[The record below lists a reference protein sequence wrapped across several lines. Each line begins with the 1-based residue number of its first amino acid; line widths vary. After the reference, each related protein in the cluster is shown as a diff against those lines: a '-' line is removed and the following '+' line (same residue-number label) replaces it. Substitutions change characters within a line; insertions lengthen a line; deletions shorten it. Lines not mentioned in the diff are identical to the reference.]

1 MERYL
6 QGMGV
11 SPGIAI
17 APALLF
23 FHDRYDVPSYAV
35 SDLEAELAR
44 LDMAMKK
51 TREDLKTIYD
61 RVVDELGNRHAAIFQ
76 AHIMILDDAVL
87 REELTAHIEEHQKNV
102 EHTLDALAKRYAQA
116 MDSVD
121 DPRFRERTADMLD
134 VVDRVLRHLLDAERP
149 NLRRLEQES
158 VIVAHDLTPSDTA
171 TMDTTKAVALI
182 IEAGSVTSHS
192 AILARALEIPAVIG
206 VENAP
211 AAVSAGTLVIVD
223 GSSGRIIL
231 DPTRETCSRY
241 RKAQERLASRRAKL
255 LRSTKGK
262 PARTLDGTEVL
273 LSANIELPLEINHSR
288 NVNAQGIG
296 LYRTEYLFID
306 RDSLPEEDEQYE
318 AYVHV
323 AKAMTPHPVVL
334 RTMDIGGD
342 KFVAHLQIL
351 KEDNPQLGWRAVRFC
366 LARPDIFKTQ
376 LRAMLRASAEGAIE
390 IMFPMISGIEELRR
404 VKDVVREVMQEL
416 DAAEIHYNREI
427 KIGSMIEVPSAVMLA
442 DMLAQ
447 ECDFFSIG
455 TNDLIQYLLAVDRV
469 NEKIAHLYE
478 PAHPA
483 VIRMIHQ
490 TAQAARVRQIP
501 CSICGEMAGDPLYTE
516 LLLGLG
522 ITALS
527 MAPVAIP
534 LIRAEVSHIHLEEAR
549 TLARKAL
556 KMRTADEIKAL
567 MEPRHLER
575 AEKYDFLL
583 EQDGNSAAPKKKKPK
598 AQSV

>member
-1 MERYL
+1 LEKYL
-6 QGMGV
+6 QGVGV

-23 FHDRYDVPSYAV
+23 FHDRYDVPTYAV
-35 SDLEAELAR
+35 TDLQAELVR
-44 LDMAMKK
+44 LDTAMQK
-51 TREDLKTIYD
+51 TRQDLKTIYE

-76 AHIMILDDAVL
+76 AHIMMLDDVVL
-87 REELTAHIEEHQKNV
+87 REELTAHLSEHQKNV

-116 MDSVD
+116 MNTVD

-158 VIVAHDLTPSDTA
+158 IIIAHDLTPSDTA
-171 TMDTTKAVALI
+171 SMDTSKAVGMITGAR
-182 IEAGSVTSHS
+182 SVTSHS

-206 VENAP
+206 VADAP
-211 AAVSAGTLVIVD
+211 AAVSAGTMVIVD

-231 DPTRETCSRY
+231 DPTEETCVRY
-241 RKAQERLASRRAKL
+241 RKAQERLAARRAKL
-255 LRSTKGK
+255 LRGPKGRL
-262 PARTLDGTEVL
+262 ARTQDGMEVL
-273 LSANIELPLEINHSR
+273 LSANIELPLEIEHSR
-288 NVNAQGIG
+288 NVNAQGVG

-306 RDSLPEEDEQYE
+306 RDSLPTEEEQYD

-323 AKAMTPHPVVL
+323 AKAMAPHPVVL

-376 LRAMLRASAEGAIE
+376 LRAMLRASAHGAIK
-390 IMFPMISGIEELRR
+390 IMFPMISGIEELRK
-404 VKDVVREVMQEL
+404 VKAVVQEVMAEL
-416 DAAEIHYNREI
+416 EAAGIPFNNNI
-427 KIGSMIEVPSAVMLA
+427 KIGSMIEVPAAVMLA
-442 DMLAQ
+442 DLLAQ
-447 ECDFFSIG
+447 ETDFFSIG

-469 NEKIAHLYE
+469 NEKIAHLYD

-483 VIRMIHQ
+483 VIRMIHR
-490 TAQAARVRQIP
+490 TAQAAQTRKIP
-501 CSICGEMAGDPLYTE
+501 CSICGEMAGDALYTE

-522 ITALS
+522 IISLS

-534 LIRAEVSHIHLEEAR
+534 IIRAEISHIHFEEAR

-556 KMRTADEIKAL
+556 KMRTAEEVKTL
-567 MEPRHLER
+567 LEKRHLAR
-575 AEKYDFLL
+575 AEKYDYPVDLVV
-583 EQDGNSAAPKKKKPK
+583 EAPATKQKD
-598 AQSV
+598 

>member
-1 MERYL
+1 
-6 QGMGV
+6 MGV

-23 FHDRYDVPSYAV
+23 FHDRCDVPSYAV
-35 SDLEAELAR
+35 TDLEAELLR
-44 LDMAMKK
+44 LDMAMQK
-51 TREDLKTIYD
+51 TRKDLETIYD
-61 RVVDELGNRHAAIFQ
+61 RVVQELGNRHAAIFH
-76 AHIMILDDAVL
+76 AHIMILDDVVL
-87 REELTAHIEEHQKNV
+87 REELTAHLTEHQKNV

-149 NLRRLEQES
+149 NLRRLEQKS
-158 VIVAHDLTPSDTA
+158 IVVAHDLTPSDTA
-171 TMDTTKAVALI
+171 SMDTSKAVGLI

-211 AAVSAGTLVIVD
+211 SAVGAGTMAIVD

-231 DPTRETCSRY
+231 DPTKETCARY
-241 RKAQERLASRRAKL
+241 RKAQERMEARRAKL
-255 LRSTKGK
+255 LRGTKGK
-262 PARTLDGTEVL
+262 LTRTLDGVEVM
-273 LSANIELPLEINHSR
+273 LSANIELPLEIEHSR

-306 RDSLPEEDEQYE
+306 RDSLPEEEEQYN

-323 AKAMTPHPVVL
+323 AEAMAPHPVVL

-376 LRAMLRASAEGAIE
+376 LRAMLRASAHGPIQ
-390 IMFPMISGIEELRR
+390 IMFPMISGIEELRK
-404 VKDVVREVMQEL
+404 VKEVVREVMHEL
-416 DAAEIHYNREI
+416 DEAEIPYNREI

-442 DMLAQ
+442 DLLAQ
-447 ECDFFSIG
+447 ETDFFSIG

-490 TAQAARVRQIP
+490 TAQAARVRNIP
-501 CSICGEMAGDPLYTE
+501 CSICGEMAGDALYTE

-522 ITALS
+522 ISALS

-534 LIRAEVSHIHLEEAR
+534 VIRAEISHIYLEEAR

-556 KMRTADEIKAL
+556 KMRTAAEIKDL
-567 MEPRHLER
+567 MEKRHLAR
-575 AEKYDFLL
+575 AEKYDFLADP
-583 EQDGNSAAPKKKKPK
+583 EREESSKKKETG
-598 AQSV
+598 VTG

>member
-1 MERYL
+1 
-6 QGMGV
+6 MGV

-35 SDLEAELAR
+35 TDLDAELVR
-44 LDMAMKK
+44 LDTAMRK
-51 TREDLKTIYD
+51 TREDLIIIYE
-61 RVVDELGNRHAAIFQ
+61 RVVQELGDRHAAIFH

-87 REELTAHIEEHQKNV
+87 REELTAHLSEHQKNV
-102 EHTLDALAKRYAQA
+102 EHTLEALATRYAQA
-116 MDSVD
+116 MNSVD

-149 NLRRLEQES
+149 NLRRLEQKS
-158 VIVAHDLTPSDTA
+158 IIVAHDLTPSDTA
-171 TMDTTKAVALI
+171 SMDTSKAVGLI

-211 AAVSAGTLVIVD
+211 SAVTAGTTVIVD

-231 DPTRETCSRY
+231 DPTRATCARY
-241 RKAQERLASRRAKL
+241 RKAQERLVARREKL

-262 PARTLDGTEVL
+262 TARTLDGVEVML
-273 LSANIELPLEINHSR
+273 RANIELPLEIEHSR

-306 RDSLPEEDEQYE
+306 RDSLPEEEEQYE

-323 AKAMTPHPVVL
+323 AEAMAPNPVVL

-376 LRAMLRASAEGAIE
+376 LRAMLRASAHGPIE
-390 IMFPMISGIEELRR
+390 IMFPMISGIEELRE
-404 VKDVVREVMQEL
+404 VKAVVQEVMEEL
-416 DAAEIHYNREI
+416 DAADIPYNHEI
-427 KIGSMIEVPSAVMLA
+427 KVGSMIEVPSAVMLA
-442 DMLAQ
+442 DVIAQ
-447 ECDFFSIG
+447 ETDFFSIG

-490 TAQAARVRQIP
+490 TAQAARVRNIP

-534 LIRAEVSHIHLEEAR
+534 VIRAEISHIYLEEAR

-556 KMRTADEIKAL
+556 KMRTAEEIREL
-567 MEPRHLER
+567 MKRRHLAR
-575 AEKYDFLL
+575 AEKYDF
-583 EQDGNSAAPKKKKPK
+583 SADMERETSPKKKKNK
-598 AQSV
+598 VTG

>member
-1 MERYL
+1 
-6 QGMGV
+6 MGV

-35 SDLEAELAR
+35 TDLQAELAR
-44 LDMAMKK
+44 LDTAMQK
-51 TREDLKTIYD
+51 TRQDLKNIYE
-61 RVVDELGNRHAAIFQ
+61 RVVVELGNRNAAIFQ
-76 AHIMILDDAVL
+76 THLMMLDDVVL
-87 REELTAHIEEHQKNV
+87 REELTAHLSEHQKNV

-116 MDSVD
+116 MNTVD

-158 VIVAHDLTPSDTA
+158 IIVAHDLTPSDTA
-171 TMDTTKAVALI
+171 SMDTSKAVGLI

-211 AAVSAGTLVIVD
+211 EAVSAGTLVIVD

-231 DPTRETCSRY
+231 DPTEDTCVRY
-241 RKAQERLASRRAKL
+241 RKAKDRLAARRAKL
-255 LRSTKGK
+255 LRGTKD
-262 PARTLDGTEVL
+262 RLVQTQDGTEVV
-273 LSANIELPLEINHSR
+273 LSANIELPLEIEHSR
-288 NVNAQGIG
+288 KVNAQGIG

-306 RDSLPEEDEQYE
+306 RDSLPTEEEQYD

-323 AKAMTPHPVVL
+323 AKAMEPNPVVL

-342 KFVAHLQIL
+342 KLVAHLQIL

-376 LRAMLRASAEGAIE
+376 LRAMLRASVHGAIA
-390 IMFPMISGIEELRR
+390 IMFPMISGIEELRK
-404 VKDVVREVMQEL
+404 VKAVVQEVMSEL
-416 DAAEIHYNREI
+416 DAAAISYNKDI

-442 DMLAQ
+442 DLLAQ
-447 ECDFFSIG
+447 ETDFFSIG

-469 NEKIAHLYE
+469 NEKIAHLYD

-490 TAQAARVRQIP
+490 TAQAARVRKIP
-501 CSICGEMAGDPLYTE
+501 CSICGEMAGDALYTE

-522 ITALS
+522 ITSLS
-527 MAPVAIP
+527 MAAVAIP
-534 LIRAEVSHIHLEEAR
+534 VIRAEISHINLEEAR

-556 KMRTADEIKAL
+556 KMRTADEIRVLLAG
-567 MEPRHLER
+567 RHHVR
-575 AEKYDFLL
+575 AEKYGFTAD
-583 EQDGNSAAPKKKKPK
+583 SALDTKDWQKN
-598 AQSV
+598 

>member
-1 MERYL
+1 
-6 QGMGV
+6 MGV

-35 SDLEAELAR
+35 TDLQAELAR
-44 LDMAMKK
+44 LDTAMQK
-51 TREDLKTIYD
+51 TRQDLKSIYE
-61 RVVDELGNRHAAIFQ
+61 RVVVELGNRNAAIFQ
-76 AHIMILDDAVL
+76 THLMMLDDVVL
-87 REELTAHIEEHQKNV
+87 REELTAHLSEHQKNV

-116 MDSVD
+116 MNAVD

-158 VIVAHDLTPSDTA
+158 IIVAHDLTPSDTA
-171 TMDTTKAVALI
+171 SMDTSKAVGLI

-231 DPTRETCSRY
+231 EPTEDTCARY
-241 RKAQERLASRRAKL
+241 RKAKERLAARRAKL
-255 LRSTKGK
+255 LRGTKGRL
-262 PARTLDGTEVL
+262 ARTQDGAEVIL
-273 LSANIELPLEINHSR
+273 GANIELPLEIEHSR
-288 NVNAQGIG
+288 KVNAQGIG

-306 RDSLPEEDEQYE
+306 RDSLPTEEEQYD

-323 AKAMTPHPVVL
+323 AKAMAPNPVVL

-376 LRAMLRASAEGAIE
+376 LRAMLRASVHGAIE

-404 VKDVVREVMQEL
+404 VKTVVQEVMSEL
-416 DAAEIHYNREI
+416 DAAAIPYNKDI

-442 DMLAQ
+442 DLLAQ
-447 ECDFFSIG
+447 ETDFFSIG

-469 NEKIAHLYE
+469 NEKIAHLYD

-490 TAQAARVRQIP
+490 TAQAARVRKIP
-501 CSICGEMAGDPLYTE
+501 CSICGEMAGDALYTE

-522 ITALS
+522 ITSLS
-527 MAPVAIP
+527 MAAVAIP
-534 LIRAEVSHIHLEEAR
+534 VIRAEISHINLEEAR

-556 KMRTADEIKAL
+556 KMRTAEEIRELLAG
-567 MEPRHLER
+567 RHLAR
-575 AEKYDFLL
+575 AEKYGFTAD
-583 EQDGNSAAPKKKKPK
+583 SALDAKDRQKR
-598 AQSV
+598 

>member
-6 QGMGV
+6 QGMGI

-23 FHDRYDVPSYAV
+23 FHDRYDIPSYAV

-44 LDMAMKK
+44 LDMAMQK
-51 TREDLKTIYD
+51 TRKDLEIIYE
-61 RVVDELGNRHAAIFQ
+61 RAVQELGDRNAAIFH
-76 AHIMILDDAVL
+76 AHMMILDDVVL
-87 REELTAHIEEHQKNV
+87 REELTTHLSEHQKNM
-102 EHTLDALAKRYAQA
+102 EHTLDALATRYAQA
-116 MDSVD
+116 MNSVD
-121 DPRFRERTADMLD
+121 DLRFRERTADMLD
-134 VVDRVLRHLLDAERP
+134 VIDRVLRHLLDAERP
-149 NLRRLEQES
+149 NLRTLDQES
-158 VIVAHDLTPSDTA
+158 IIVAHDLTPSDTA
-171 TMDTTKAVALI
+171 SMDTSKALGLI

-192 AILARALEIPAVIG
+192 SILARALEIPAVIG
-206 VENAP
+206 VEDAS
-211 AAVSAGTLVIVD
+211 AAVTAGTMVIVD

-231 DPTRETCSRY
+231 DPTRETCVRY
-241 RKAQERLASRRAKL
+241 RKAQERLIERRAAL

-262 PARTLDGTEVL
+262 PACTVDGVEVML
-273 LSANIELPLEINHSR
+273 RANIELPLEIEHSQ

-306 RDSLPEEDEQYE
+306 RDSLPEEEEQYK
-318 AYVHV
+318 AYAHV
-323 AKAMTPHPVVL
+323 AEAIAPHPVVL

-376 LRAMLRASAEGAIE
+376 LRAMLRASVHGTIE
-390 IMFPMISGIEELRR
+390 IMFPMISGIEELRK
-404 VKDVVREVMQEL
+404 VKEVVHEVMADL
-416 DAAEIHYNREI
+416 DEEKIPYNSNI

-442 DMLAQ
+442 DLLAQ
-447 ECDFFSIG
+447 ESDFFSIG

-490 TAQAARVRQIP
+490 AAQAARVRNIP
-501 CSICGEMAGDPLYTE
+501 CSICGEMAGDALYTE

-534 LIRAEVSHIHLEEAR
+534 RIREEISHIYLGEAR

-556 KMRTADEIKAL
+556 KMRTAAEIKEL
-567 MEPRHLER
+567 MEKRHLIR
-575 AEKYDFLL
+575 AKKCELL
-583 EQDGNSAAPKKKKPK
+583 MD
-598 AQSV
+598 